1 MNKNSDNKNDVG
13 TPESQEFKTIK
24 IKKEIDE
31 PFSQSKNDPLN
42 TMLTQYSSHQ
52 ADYFEKQANYADR
65 MDKHV
70 YKKHGLKL
78 MVGCGIAYF
87 IIVIFDTLCV
97 NIGSWTTSSLTSGFV
112 ELLKFTASTLI
123 GFVFSE
129 NLKKD
134 K

>member
-1 MNKNSDNKNDVG
+1 MKKNSDNKNDIESSES
-13 TPESQEFKTIK
+13 PELKAIK
-24 IKKEIDE
+24 ITKEIDE
-31 PFSQSKNDPLN
+31 PFSQSDDDSLN
-42 TMLTQYSSHQ
+42 PMFTQFSPRQ
-52 ADYFEKQANYADR
+52 ADDFEKRANYADR

-78 MVGCGIAYF
+78 MIGCGIAYF

-97 NIGSWTTSSLTSGFV
+97 NIGSWTTSTLTSGFV
-112 ELLKFTASTLI
+112 ELLKFTSSTLI